1 MTEERKSSADSGSRL
16 FDMGS
21 LFRRSA
27 IVTFVVEIL
36 AAIVMLGSLAL
47 FYVEQLLPS
56 LSPELSTLLLL
67 VGSILTLV
75 VILVALS
82 VFIRY
87 SRRITNAVIGPGIQK
102 VRMNAPRVRFVVYI
116 YALLVILMT
125 ITGVYVWYLIDLEV
139 LQPWVE
145 PTHSLYLRVF
155 GLALGAFFIALLI
168 QIIVAVIGRTATKVI
183 VQVLATDESEFLR

>member
-1 MTEERKSSADSGSRL
+1 
-16 FDMGS
+16 MGS

-27 IVTFVVEIL
+27 IVTFVIEIL
-36 AAIVMLGSLAL
+36 SVIVMLGSLAL
-47 FYVEQLLPS
+47 FYVERLLPS
-56 LSPELSTLLLL
+56 LSPELSFLLLL

-75 VILVALS
+75 VILIALS
-82 VFIRY
+82 VFVRY
-87 SRRITNAVIGPGIQK
+87 SRRITDAVIGPGIQK

-145 PTHSLYLRVF
+145 PTGSIYLRVF

-183 VQVLATDESEFLR
+183 IEVLATDESEFLK